1 MPTNSQ
7 FHTSPFMQDQ
17 LHYITEMVHMC
28 KIINVQGYLIK
39 HYAHPPLKLEISKTL
54 VVKNPPANAGD
65 TKDLGPITGSG
76 RAPGVGN
83 DNLLQYSSLENSMG
97 RGAWQVTVHGVTQS
111 RT

>member
-1 MPTNSQ
+1 
-7 FHTSPFMQDQ
+7 
-17 LHYITEMVHMC
+17 MVHMC

-65 TKDLGPITGSG
+65 TKDLGPIPGSG

-83 DNLLQYSSLENSMG
+83 GKLLRHSCLKSPMD
-97 RGAWQVTVHGVTQS
+97 RGA
-111 RT
+111 